1 MARIVLISPYLK
13 GGQNAA
19 KLAQRTRYFATR
31 PGVELLADEHST
43 LPATKKQCAF
53 INRLV
58 KSFPTS
64 KELIEYED
72 YLANPTQGNASAFIQ
87 QTWEDYVEALDQ
99 KENFIDYISHRPGVQ
114 KDGEHGLWDANGKV
128 QNLSQVVREVAE
140 HTGNVWTP
148 VVALRRQD
156 AERLGYDNARNWRA
170 LINASVCE
178 IAAAYKIQ
186 PDHLRWYAAFHQ
198 KPNQMHI
205 HMIIFSTDPKE
216 GYLTKDGIRQVK
228 SAFTRRIYQADR
240 MHVYQQKDQS
250 RDALQREARR
260 AMAECISQ
268 LKCGTICDPKLEQLI
283 TELAERLQE
292 TRGRKVYGY
301 LPPRTKAIVDAIVE
315 ELAKD
320 QQVSAAYEVWQKLY
334 EQICLDYNE
343 QLPKR
348 LPLSLQKEFKTVR
361 NMVIQ
366 ETLQWMAERQQYTE
380 AMVRKPAAP
389 DTPERS
395 APTENTPTAFSGS
408 GNSGALPAPENAGAS
423 ADASRSDSTDLPPS
437 EGEQPVYEPPQS
449 DVQSRAAGSTYD
461 PPMVGEA
468 VVRML
473 HHMSRIF
480 EDNSRT
486 DRIHRGLQIDRKRR
500 QELQR
505 KRLAMGHKADD
516 HEEQSLSSL

>member
-1 MARIVLISPYLK
+1 MTSISQKVLIH
-13 GGQNAA
+13 
-19 KLAQRTRYFATR
+19 YFWSRA
-31 PGVELLADEHST
+31 
-43 LPATKKQCAF
+43 
-53 INRLV
+53 
-58 KSFPTS
+58 
-64 KELIEYED
+64 
-72 YLANPTQGNASAFIQ
+72 
-87 QTWEDYVEALDQ
+87 
-99 KENFIDYISHRPGVQ
+99 ENFIDYISHRPGVQ

-148 VVALRRQD
+148 VVTLRRQD
-156 AERLGYDNARNWRA
+156 AERLGYDNAKNWRA
-170 LINASVCE
+170 LINASICE

-198 KPNQMHI
+198 KPQQMHI

-228 SAFTRRIYQADR
+228 SAFARRIYQADR

-250 RDALQREARR
+250 RDALQREACR
-260 AMAECISQ
+260 AKAECIVQ
-268 LKCGTICDPKLEQLI
+268 LKCCTICDPKLEKLI
-283 TELAERLQE
+283 TELANRLQE

-320 QQVSAAYEVWQKLY
+320 QQVSAAYGVWQKLY

-348 LPLSLQKEFKTVR
+348 LPLSQQREFKTVR

-366 ETLQWMAERQQYTE
+366 ETLQWMAERQRYAE
-380 AMVRKPAAP
+380 ATVRKPAATE
-389 DTPERS
+389 TPERT
-395 APTENTPTAFSGS
+395 APTENTSTAFPEPENLGDP
-408 GNSGALPAPENAGAS
+408 PAPENGDTSAGV
-423 ADASRSDSTDLPPS
+423 SRSDSTDLPPS
-437 EGEQPVYEPPQS
+437 EGEQPVYAPPRS
-449 DVQSRAAGSTYD
+449 DVQGRAAGSTYD
-461 PPMVGEA
+461 PPTVGEA

-480 EDNSRT
+480 EDNSKT

-516 HEEQSLSSL
+516 HEEQSLRSL

>member
-31 PGVELLADEHST
+31 PGVELLTDEYST
-43 LPATKKQCAF
+43 LPATKKQRSF
-53 INRLV
+53 IDRLV
-58 KSFPTS
+58 RSFPTS

-128 QNLSQVVREVAE
+128 QNLSQVVQEVAE

-156 AERLGYDNARNWRA
+156 AERLGYDNAKNWRA
-170 LINASVCE
+170 LINASICE
-178 IAAAYKIQ
+178 IAAADKIQ

-198 KPNQMHI
+198 KPQQMHI

-228 SAFTRRIYQADR
+228 SSFARRIYQADR

-250 RDALQREARR
+250 RDTLQREARR
-260 AMAECISQ
+260 AMTECVSQ
-268 LKCGTICDPKLEQLI
+268 LKCGTICNPKLEQLI
-283 TELAERLQE
+283 TELAERLHE

-348 LPLSLQKEFKTVR
+348 LPLSQQKEFKTVR

-380 AMVRKPAAP
+380 AMVGNPAAP
-389 DTPERS
+389 ETPERS
-395 APTENTPTAFSGS
+395 APTENTPTAFPETEY
-408 GNSGALPAPENAGAS
+408 SGAPHAPENAGAS
-423 ADASRSDSTDLPPS
+423 ADASQPDSTDLPSS
-437 EGEQPVYEPPQS
+437 EGEQPTYEPLQS
-449 DVQSRAAGSTYD
+449 DVQHRAVGLTYD
-461 PPMVGEA
+461 PPTVGEA

-486 DRIHRGLQIDRKRR
+486 DRIHRGLRIDRKRR

-505 KRLAMGHKADD
+505 KRLAMGHKMDD
-516 HEEQSLSSL
+516 QEEISLK

>member
-31 PGVELLADEHST
+31 PGVELLTDEYST
-43 LPATKKQCAF
+43 LPATKKQRSF
-53 INRLV
+53 IDRLV
-58 KSFPTS
+58 RSFPTS

-156 AERLGYDNARNWRA
+156 AERLGYDNAKNWRA
-170 LINASVCE
+170 LINASICE

-198 KPNQMHI
+198 KPQQMHI

-228 SAFTRRIYQADR
+228 SSFARRIYQADR

-250 RDALQREARR
+250 RDTLQREARR
-260 AMAECISQ
+260 AMTECVSQ
-268 LKCGTICDPKLEQLI
+268 LKCGTICNPKLEQLI
-283 TELAERLQE
+283 TELAERLHE

-348 LPLSLQKEFKTVR
+348 LPLSQQKEFKTVR

-380 AMVRKPAAP
+380 AMVGNPAAP
-389 DTPERS
+389 ETPERS
-395 APTENTPTAFSGS
+395 APTENTPTAFPETEY
-408 GNSGALPAPENAGAS
+408 SGAPHAPENAGAS
-423 ADASRSDSTDLPPS
+423 ADASQPDSTDLPSS
-437 EGEQPVYEPPQS
+437 EGEQPTYEPLQS
-449 DVQSRAAGSTYD
+449 DVQHRAVGLTYD
-461 PPMVGEA
+461 PPTVGEA

-486 DRIHRGLQIDRKRR
+486 DRIHRGLRIDRKRR
-500 QELQR
+500 LELQR
-505 KRLAMGHKADD
+505 KRLAMGHKMDD
-516 HEEQSLSSL
+516 QEEISLK